1 MLIEDF
7 ERESQKD
14 LVYLLEARM
23 LMQEEIKG
31 LEEVKPAKIVIIDES
46 KIHKDGK
53 TEEPEILPF

>member
-23 LMQEEIKG
+23 LMQEEINA
-31 LEEVKPAKIVIIDES
+31 LEEVKPAKIIIIDES

>member
-23 LMQEEIKG
+23 LMEQEIKALEEI
-31 LEEVKPAKIVIIDES
+31 KPAKIVIIDES
-46 KIHKDGK
+46 KIQKDGK
-53 TEEPEILPF
+53 AEEPEILPF

>member
-14 LVYLLEARM
+14 LVYLLEARL
-23 LMQEEIKG
+23 LMQQGIKALEEI
-31 LEEVKPAKIVIIDES
+31 KPAKIVIIDES
-46 KIHKDGK
+46 KIQKDGK

>member
-31 LEEVKPAKIVIIDES
+31 LEEVKPAKIIIIDES
-46 KIHKDGK
+46 KIDKDGK

>member
-14 LVYLLEARM
+14 LVYLLEAKM
-23 LMQEEIKG
+23 LMQQE
-31 LEEVKPAKIVIIDES
+31 LENIKPAKIEIINES

-53 TEEPEILPF
+53 TEEPEVLPF

>member
-14 LVYLLEARM
+14 LVYLLEARL
-23 LMQEEIKG
+23 LMQEEINA
-31 LEEVKPAKIVIIDES
+31 LEEVKPAKIIIIDES
-46 KIHKDGK
+46 KIDKDGK